1 MSNLIKWVLIAV
13 IGVILQCGCATDRL
27 MKQEDFSLEQEKAKA
42 VPIKPRPS
50 AIAPA
55 APIEKPLRSPL
66 DGKTITL
73 TAYNAV
79 FKDLYAAIAAKAGM
93 DLVIDSRLTS
103 ALPARTADAP
113 VPVDAKTAP
122 AAVQAPAVQSA
133 AVSSGQIELPPVSIA
148 FNRTPLAQALDN
160 LNNALHI
167 FTQVNGNTLY
177 VKGTETR
184 TYHLNFLAT
193 HKQTSMS
200 VGGDVLGGTSDT
212 GGGSGASGGS
222 SSGNQGPLSGAFSI
236 SSSIPTTTSDI
247 YTQIDEVVKSVK
259 TRHGTYSINRA
270 LGVLEIND
278 MRPAIERIE
287 SYIKTIKAFYNSQ
300 VMITAKIIEVTLRDE
315 SKYGI
320 DWTSIHTS
328 IRGYDFNPIQQ
339 TLSLATDNLV
349 PALQIAAS
357 STEHGFDAA
366 LNALAEFGDIKVLSN
381 PRIRVTNGQPALI
394 SVGTSTSY
402 IQEIKLTTTTGD
414 GDTQIITPEVTLGS
428 IFDGIM
434 LGVVPNI
441 DLDKNAVNLSIT
453 PIKSKLVKIEERTI
467 EKDVY
472 SLPTVSLEEAST
484 QIRVPSGDIIV
495 LGGLISKNIT
505 TENKRV
511 PIFGDIPYLGYLFR
525 QETKGVETVELVVL
539 LEPVIIAQ

>member
-1 MSNLIKWVLIAV
+1 MSNHIKWVLIAG
-13 IGVILQCGCATDRL
+13 IGLILLGGCATDRL

-42 VPIKPRPS
+42 VPIKPLPP

-55 APIEKPLRSPL
+55 SPIEKPSRTPL

-93 DLVIDSRLTS
+93 DLVIDSRLS
-103 ALPARTADAP
+103 SVLPARTAEAP

-122 AAVQAPAVQSA
+122 AAGQSA
-133 AVSSGQIELPPVSIA
+133 AASSGQIELPPVSIA
-148 FNRTPLAQALDN
+148 FNRTPLAQALEN

-300 VMITAKIIEVTLRDE
+300 VMITAKIIEVTLKDE
-315 SKYGI
+315 SRYGI

-453 PIKSKLVKIEERTI
+453 PIKSKLVKIEERSI

-511 PIFGDIPYLGYLFR
+511 PIFGDIPYLGYLFK
-525 QETKGVETVELVVL
+525 QETKAVETVELVVL